1 LFTNVIAG
9 YLHAAIERSKSHRA
23 VMASDPKRTH
33 AVFWLL
39 LWVAL
44 VWIATIGWSLALMWA
59 ANAVVDWLL
68 IIDAARHG

>member
-1 LFTNVIAG
+1 
-9 YLHAAIERSKSHRA
+9 
-23 VMASDPKRTH
+23 MASDPKRTH